1 MGVEKSSRE
10 SPGGR
15 KDSGTAVTSHNSLSN
30 KMLEILVFILVQDG
44 CTERLRV
51 RIPLVMPRLL
61 LLLLCAGHFVAG
73 AQEISVAHSRLA
85 DFLQFNTQ

>member
-1 MGVEKSSRE
+1 MTSR
-10 SPGGR
+10 
-15 KDSGTAVTSHNSLSN
+15 KSLSN
-30 KMLEILVFILVQDG
+30 KMLDLLVFILVLDG

-61 LLLLCAGHFVAG
+61 MLLLCAGHFVAG